1 MIFLSNRNLLLSRR
15 EELAAFTLFL
25 TNPQHFFPPSR
36 AQTEQNC
43 DSNSSPTALGASRIL
58 SVSHR
63 GNKTRVLVLPVHY
76 SKVDPPS
83 QLSISPGFCKILEKK
98 TILWRKLAPLY
109 GAGGASEGRLLTK
122 PGSFLKSNQAE
133 QNIHLS
139 PVCLILTSNAT

>member
-43 DSNSSPTALGASRIL
+43 DSNSSPTLGASRIL

-63 GNKTRVLVLPVHY
+63 GNKTRVLVLPVHS